1 MINKNI
7 IFQNFIPKD
16 LLNKKTAKKLK
27 NDFESIRKNI
37 LNNLKNEKS
46 FYSLFSDKFK
56 LNFKIKDLDKFK
68 KFKTIAIFGMGG
80 SILGSEAIY
89 QYLRNKIKK
98 RFIFLIILIMK
109 KFYLLKKTID

>member
-16 LLNKKTAKKLK
+16 LLNKKTEKKLK

-68 KFKTIAIFGMGG
+68 KFKTIAILGMGG

-89 QYLRNKIKK
+89 QYFNKKIKK
-98 RFIFLIILIMK
+98 KVLFFC
-109 KFYLLKKTID
+109 